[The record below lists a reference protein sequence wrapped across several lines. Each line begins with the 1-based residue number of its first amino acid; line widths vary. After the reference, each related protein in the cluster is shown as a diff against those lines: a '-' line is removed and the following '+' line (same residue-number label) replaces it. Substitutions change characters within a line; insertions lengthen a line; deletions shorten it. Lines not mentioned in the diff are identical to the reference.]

1 MMRYV
6 AGCHRGTHQHHLTL
20 IIGARRLAHDL
31 IPFIILIGGTVL
43 LWAIKKMPPL
53 PPKPH
58 QIDLTGRKHR
68 DHWDDDG
75 EAQ

>member
-1 MMRYV
+1 MTRSGV
-6 AGCHRGTHQHHLTL
+6 VCHRGIRPRHLTL
-20 IIGARRLAHDL
+20 IIGARRLVHDM
-31 IPFIILIGGTVL
+31 IPLAILIGGTVL
-43 LWAIKKMPPL
+43 LWVIKKMPPL

-68 DHWDDDG
+68 DCWDDDG

>member
-1 MMRYV
+1 MTRSAADY
-6 AGCHRGTHQHHLTL
+6 HRGIHRHHLTL
-20 IIGARRLAHDL
+20 IIGARRLVHDM

-43 LWAIKKMPPL
+43 LWVIKKMPPL

-75 EAQ
+75 EAR

>member
-1 MMRYV
+1 MTRSGV
-6 AGCHRGTHQHHLTL
+6 VCHRGIRLHHLML
-20 IIGARRLAHDL
+20 VIGARRLVHDM

-43 LWAIKKMPPL
+43 LWVIKKMPPL

-75 EAQ
+75 EAR

>member
-1 MMRYV
+1 
-6 AGCHRGTHQHHLTL
+6 
-20 IIGARRLAHDL
+20 LAHDL